1 MKFDC
6 KMCPIHLKY
15 NWNSGCSIII
25 EPTKKLRKVIE
36 HIVTNFILIIG
47 LSNTFAFS
55 TNTYY
60 ALFNSNVLIVPQCGN
75 V

>member
-6 KMCPIHLKY
+6 KMCLVHLKY

-25 EPTKKLRKVIE
+25 KPTKSLGKVIE
-36 HIVTNFILIIG
+36 HIVTNFILILG

-60 ALFNSNVLIVPQCGN
+60 TLFNSNIFIVPQCGN
-75 V
+75 A